1 MEPFRTLDAVAAPL
15 PAANVDT
22 DQILPARFLFKAR
35 KEGFAE
41 ELFGDL
47 REAARA
53 GGDAFLL
60 DRPEYQEARILVADR
75 NFGCGSSREHAV
87 WALWDAGIRTVLAPS
102 FGDIFFNNSL
112 KNGLLP
118 VVLSEARIGELLDH
132 LREHPGSRIVVD
144 LAGQMVTGPDGRVD
158 SFDIAPLPKEC
169 LLEGLDDIELTL
181 RYRDRMDTFEKE
193 HERRLPWL

>member
-1 MEPFRTLDAVAAPL
+1 MEPFRMLDAVAAPL

-35 KEGFAE
+35 KEGFAA

-47 REAARA
+47 RQAARA
-53 GGDAFLL
+53 EGDAFLL
-60 DRPEYQEARILVADR
+60 DRPEYRDARILVADR
-75 NFGCGSSREHAV
+75 NFGCGSSREHAI

-102 FGDIFFNNSL
+102 FGDIFFNNAL

-118 VVLSEARIGELLDH
+118 VVLPEARIDELLYQ
-132 LREHPGSRIVVD
+132 LRERPGRRMVVD
-144 LAGQMVTGPDGRVD
+144 LAAQTVDGPDGRVD
-158 SFDIAPLPKEC
+158 HFEIAPLSKEC

-181 RYRDRMDTFEKE
+181 RYRDRIDAFEKQ